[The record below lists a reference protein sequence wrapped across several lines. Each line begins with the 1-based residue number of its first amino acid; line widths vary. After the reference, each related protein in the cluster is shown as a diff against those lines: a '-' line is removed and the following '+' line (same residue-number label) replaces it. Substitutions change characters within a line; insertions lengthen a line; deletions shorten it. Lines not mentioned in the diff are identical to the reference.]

1 MLSFK
6 QYVHEQSVIGGF
18 NISRADM
25 PQIDDQKA
33 FAAYLEFVGVPVS
46 HGLNQLSSIKPTQNE
61 FDPAKVA
68 SIKAPYGS
76 IIVSS
81 DNFILDG
88 HHRFFAAQAD
98 PEHDMIYAYVCS
110 ATINQLL
117 KHANDFLSD
126 E

>member
-25 PQIDDQKA
+25 PQIVDQEA
-33 FAAYLEFVGVPVS
+33 FVAYLEFVGVQVIKLPVPVA
-46 HGLNQLSSIKPTQNE
+46 HIKPTQVE
-61 FDPAKVA
+61 FDQAKVDN
-68 SIKAPYGS
+68 IKAPYGS
-76 IIVSS
+76 IIVAE

-88 HHRFFAAQAD
+88 HHRFFAAKGDAGC
-98 PEHDMIYAYVCS
+98 DMIDCIMCG
-110 ATINQLL
+110 TPINQLL

>member
-1 MLSFK
+1 MLSLK
-6 QYVHEQSVIGGF
+6 QYIDEQTAIGGF

-25 PQIDDQKA
+25 PQIDDQEA
-33 FAAYLEFVGVPVS
+33 FAAYLEFVGIAVNRGMV
-46 HGLNQLSSIKPTQNE
+46 QLGGIKPTQNE

-68 SIKAPYGS
+68 NIKAPYGA
-76 IIVSS
+76 ILVSS

-98 PEHDMIYAYVCS
+98 DACDMIDAYVCN
-110 ATINQLL
+110 ATINHLL
-117 KHANDFLSD
+117 KHASDFLTD